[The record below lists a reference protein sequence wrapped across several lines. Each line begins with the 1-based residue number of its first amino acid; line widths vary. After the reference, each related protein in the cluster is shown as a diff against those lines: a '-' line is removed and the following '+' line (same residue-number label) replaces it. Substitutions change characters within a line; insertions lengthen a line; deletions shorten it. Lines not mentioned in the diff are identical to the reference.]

1 MGRLPRISGMSF
13 PRFLLV
19 FIAFASAAARADWP
33 APPPVNAAAFIVIEM
48 TSGQVLAESGAAQP
62 RDPASLTKLMTAY
75 LAFDALYQKKLSL
88 SQRLPIPERAWRI
101 EGSRAFSRPGVP
113 VTGEDLVRGLIVA
126 SGNDAAIALA
136 RAIAG
141 GEGAFVEA
149 MNREAQRLGMKST
162 RFMNVT
168 GLSEQGHV
176 STAHDLALLALAL
189 DRDYPQYRRFFA
201 EKSFSHGGV
210 TLANRNALL
219 ASDPTVDGL
228 KTGHTDR
235 AGWNLAATATRP
247 PRRVL
252 AIVLGAPSDGARTAE
267 TRKLLDWAFTA
278 FEGRRFYEGGRPA
291 EIRPVW
297 KSTVEQLP
305 IGFRDDVV
313 GVAPAGLGHTLTTEF
328 SVREP
333 LIGPIGSGDSV
344 GTLRLRRAG
353 NLLYEREI
361 VALESAPQAGFFK
374 RAWHALVLF
383 VKGLFS

>member
-1 MGRLPRISGMSF
+1 MNLL
-13 PRFLLV
+13 RFLLLV
-19 FIAFASAAARADWP
+19 LALAAGAARADWP
-33 APPPVNAAAFIVIEM
+33 ASPPVNTAAFIVIEM
-48 TSGQVLAESGAAQP
+48 TSGQVLAESGADQP
-62 RDPASLTKLMTAY
+62 RDPASLTKLMGAY
-75 LAFDALYQKKLSL
+75 IAFDALHQKKISL
-88 SQRLPIPERAWRI
+88 SQRLPIPERAWRV

-136 RAIAG
+136 QAIAG

-149 MNREAQRLGMKST
+149 MNREAQRLGMKGT

-189 DRDYPQYRRFFA
+189 DRDFPQYRRFFA
-201 EKSFSHGGV
+201 ERSFSHGGV
-210 TLANRNALL
+210 TIANRNALL

-228 KTGHTDR
+228 KTGHTER

-252 AIVLGAPSDGARTAE
+252 AIVLGAPSDAARAAE

-278 FEGRRFYEGGRPA
+278 FEGRRFHEGGKPA
-291 EIRPVW
+291 EMLPVW
-297 KSTVEQLP
+297 KSTIDRLP
-305 IGFRDDVV
+305 VGFRDDVV
-313 GVAPAGLGHTLTTEF
+313 GVAPAGLGHTLVTEF
-328 SVREP
+328 SVRAP
-333 LIGPIGSGDSV
+333 LVGPISAGDTV

-374 RAWHALVLF
+374 RAWHAIVLF